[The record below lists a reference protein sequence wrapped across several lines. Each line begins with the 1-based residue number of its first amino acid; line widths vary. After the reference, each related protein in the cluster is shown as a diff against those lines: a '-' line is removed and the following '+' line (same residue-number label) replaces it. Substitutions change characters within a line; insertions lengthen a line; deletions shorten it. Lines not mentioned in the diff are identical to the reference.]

1 MRFHF
6 VLKSADLFR
15 IRKEE
20 VQSENQ
26 RAAHPVC

>member
-1 MRFHF
+1 MSIHS

-15 IRKEE
+15 IRKGE

-26 RAAHPVC
+26 RAAYPVC